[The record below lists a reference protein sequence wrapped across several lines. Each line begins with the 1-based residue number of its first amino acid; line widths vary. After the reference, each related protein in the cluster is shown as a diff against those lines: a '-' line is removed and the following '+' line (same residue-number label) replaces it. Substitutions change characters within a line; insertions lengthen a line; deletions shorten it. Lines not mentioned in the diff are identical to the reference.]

1 MILLSISLSYDGDE
15 TNVSDDVEHVATV
28 RSLGSSLSVGG
39 TTEDPT
45 TIGCWEDILEVLS
58 GIDNRSS
65 KSSDRLLLIL

>member
-39 TTEDPT
+39 PADDPT
-45 TIGCWEDILEVLS
+45 TIGGWEDILVVLS

>member
-39 TTEDPT
+39 ITDDAT
-45 TIGCWEDILEVLS
+45 TIGGWVDILVVLS
-58 GIDNRSS
+58 GTDNRSS
-65 KSSDRLLLIL
+65 KSSDRRLLIL